1 MNQARIDVHHHV
13 VPPQY
18 RELLAAQTTNA
29 GGRATPDWSVDS
41 ALGLMDSIGV
51 ETAILSI
58 TTPGVE
64 PAERAQRPAVARDLN
79 EFCADVVRSAPDRF
93 GFWATL
99 TLPDVDSAIGEAAYA
114 LDELHADGVV
124 LLANSERTYLGD
136 RRFDPLMEELD
147 RRGATIFVHPS
158 HLPGGSIPGINAHF
172 ADFLLDTTRAAINMV
187 LNGTLDRYPNL
198 RVILSHAG
206 GFVPFIAER
215 IATCVPIEHPDVSVE
230 SILDGLRKFYFDTAL
245 SASESA
251 LPSLLAFARP
261 DHILFGSD
269 FPYATA
275 EIATRFAK
283 NLDAYL
289 ADHQDVDGVAVNRD
303 NALKLLPRLAVGAA
317 R

>member
-1 MNQARIDVHHHV
+1 MNEARIDVHQHV

-18 RELLAAQTTNA
+18 RDLLAARGVDA
-29 GGRATPDWSVDS
+29 GGRSTPDWSADTAVEF
-41 ALGLMDSIGV
+41 MDSIGV
-51 ETAILSI
+51 QTGVLSV

-64 PAERAQRPAVARDLN
+64 PAEPARRPGLARELN

-99 TLPDVDSAIGEAAYA
+99 TLPDVDGAIGEATYA

-124 LLANSERTYLGD
+124 LLANSEGRYLGD

-147 RRGATIFVHPS
+147 RRGAVVFVHPS
-158 HLPGGSIPGINAHF
+158 YLPGGAVPGINAYF
-172 ADFLLDTTRAAINMV
+172 ADFLLDTSRAAINMV

-206 GFVPFIAER
+206 GFVPFVAER
-215 IATCVPIEHPDVSVE
+215 IATCVTIERPDLSPE
-230 SILDGLRKFYFDTAL
+230 AMREGLRKFYFDTAL

-251 LPSLLAFARP
+251 LPSLLSFAQP
-261 DHILFGSD
+261 DHIVFGSD

-283 NLDAYL
+283 NLDTYL
-289 ADHQDVDGVAVNRD
+289 DIHDDVDGSAVNRD